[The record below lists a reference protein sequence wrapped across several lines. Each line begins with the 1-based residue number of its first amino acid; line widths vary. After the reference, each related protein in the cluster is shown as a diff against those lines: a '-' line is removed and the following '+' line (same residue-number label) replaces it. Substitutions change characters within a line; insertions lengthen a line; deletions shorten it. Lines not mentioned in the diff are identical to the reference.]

1 MDGSGYNPM
10 PPGSG
15 HPAEAERSAW
25 RFFPVGVA
33 LTLLVVAIVNGVM
46 IYYAESTFPGEAIH
60 NEFALANR
68 YGQVLAAEKAQR
80 ALGWHVGV
88 SLDGRVP
95 LLHITGRDGAP
106 LADLV
111 VRGFAE
117 RPLGPQH
124 RTSLQFNQTA
134 PGTYRADTM
143 LDQPGNWTLVVL
155 ARGAGST
162 VHEVFHLLLP

>member
-1 MDGSGYNPM
+1 MDGSGYNPA
-10 PPGSG
+10 P
-15 HPAEAERSAW
+15 HDTTARSAW
-25 RFFPVGVA
+25 RFFPVAVA

-68 YGQVLAAEKAQR
+68 YGRVLAAEKAQR
-80 ALGWHVGV
+80 ALGWQVTPA
-88 SLDGRVP
+88 LQGRVP
-95 LLHITGRDGAP
+95 VLHIAARSRAP

-117 RPLGPQH
+117 RPLGPEH

-134 PGTYRADTM
+134 PGTYRADTA
-143 LDQPGNWTLVVL
+143 LDEPGNWTLVVF
-155 ARGAGST
+155 ARGAGGA
-162 VHEVFHLLLP
+162 VHEVFHLLVP